1 MAFRA
6 TMCMEIARHVITHLF
21 PVGTHLIYTIK
32 QVQDSSN
39 KNLIA
44 GTIAHLHNT
53 HHTMQTEEQKIREQ
67 SRGPGEAGRRRSRQ
81 TRRKR
86 KKEGTKRK
94 KKITNKKREMRE
106 LLK

>member
-86 KKEGTKRK
+86 KKERTKIK
-94 KKITNKKREMRE
+94 KRTNKKREMRE
-106 LLK
+106 LHK

>member
-81 TRRKR
+81 TRRKEER
-86 KKEGTKRK
+86 KGKKKRK
-94 KKITNKKREMRE
+94 MNRKMKKKTQP
-106 LLK
+106 